1 MMKRLLVFLAAALTL
16 TACYDKGAL
25 ERSRVE
31 YVRVN
36 GRLFEVRIAT
46 TDTANEFR
54 MLVLRGTIVINPD
67 PELERE
73 RALAV
78 SRQFMDRTCRGRP
91 FQILEDKLVDN
102 INFFTRFRCQP

>member
-1 MMKRLLVFLAAALTL
+1 M
-16 TACYDKGAL
+16 ACHDKGVL
-25 ERSRVE
+25 DRSRVE
-31 YVRVN
+31 YVRVG

-46 TDTANEFR
+46 TDTVDEFR

-78 SRQFMDRTCRGRP
+78 SRQFMGRTCRGRS
-91 FQILEDKLVDN
+91 FQILEERLTDN
-102 INFFTRFRCQP
+102 VNFFTRFRCQP